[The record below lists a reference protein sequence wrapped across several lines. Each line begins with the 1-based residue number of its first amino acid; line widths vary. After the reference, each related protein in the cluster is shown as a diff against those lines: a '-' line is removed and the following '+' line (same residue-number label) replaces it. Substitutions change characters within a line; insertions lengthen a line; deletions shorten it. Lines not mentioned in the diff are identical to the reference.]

1 MNASCLFHC
10 YNPYLEALVLAAPLS
25 LLEAS
30 VQLPPSWFLFLLFL
44 FWRSS
49 STFLRQILWAVNLED
64 FACLKFYLFLVHCIL
79 LGFNDAISSQ
89 MSLRII
95 VFKFDFIS

>member
-1 MNASCLFHC
+1 MSCLFHG
-10 YNPYLEALVLAAPLS
+10 YDPYSGALVLAAPLS

-30 VQLPPSWFLFLLFL
+30 LQLRPSWFLFLLFL

-49 STFLRQILWAVNLED
+49 STFLRQILWDVNLED
-64 FACLKFYLFLVHCIL
+64 FVCLKFYLFLIHCIL

-95 VFKFDFIS
+95 IFL